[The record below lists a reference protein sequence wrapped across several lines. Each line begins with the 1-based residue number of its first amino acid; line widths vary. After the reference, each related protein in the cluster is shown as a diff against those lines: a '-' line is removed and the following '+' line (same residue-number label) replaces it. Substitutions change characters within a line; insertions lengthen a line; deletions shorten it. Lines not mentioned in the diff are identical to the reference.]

1 MAAALPACYHGAITR
16 RQCELLLGEKKQDGA
31 YLLRDSETI
40 QGALCLCVYKKQ
52 VVYTYRLLQ
61 THTGHYTIMTGA
73 GVQEIFFKT
82 LDDLI
87 QHFKKKNQGLAT
99 HLHRSV
105 KRKTILLMSP
115 RRRSPP
121 GPPPEQE
128 HQHQHR
134 EEEEEH
140 DYENAPGSADY
151 VKVLPS

>member
-1 MAAALPACYHGAITR
+1 MSQSGRTEHLTKHPSSSFLAC
-16 RQCELLLGEKKQDGA
+16 Q
-31 YLLRDSETI
+31 
-40 QGALCLCVYKKQ
+40 
-52 VVYTYRLLQ
+52 
-61 THTGHYTIMTGA
+61 TGA

-99 HLHRSV
+99 HLRRSV

-121 GPPPEQE
+121 RPPPEQE
-128 HQHQHR
+128 QQQQHQ

-140 DYENAPGSADY
+140 DYESTSLATRLPRNLSPHTAD
-151 VKVLPS
+151 L